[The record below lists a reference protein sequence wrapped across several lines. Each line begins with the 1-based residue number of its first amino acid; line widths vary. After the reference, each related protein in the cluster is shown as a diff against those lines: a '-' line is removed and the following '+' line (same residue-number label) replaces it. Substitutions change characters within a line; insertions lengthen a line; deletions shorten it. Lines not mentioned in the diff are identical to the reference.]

1 MATEYVA
8 FDFETTGVD
17 PGRNHIIEIGAVR
30 FSSEG
35 VFTREFNS
43 LVRPIGK
50 VSASEIHGIREG
62 DVLGA
67 PSFSEILPTFVEFID
82 GAVLVAHNATFDI
95 GFLES
100 ELSQLGIHDSEV
112 EAICTMRLFG
122 SMFPS
127 GPRRLVECL
136 EFFGIEVGA
145 AHQALDDAQMTA
157 KLATRL
163 MKEQDGFGIP
173 NPPKIDLP
181 IAAFGKRKA
190 LLPRI
195 SIRAQVEERS
205 GYLSS
210 LIDKLPGVSGNGG
223 PSALAVSE
231 YLNLLE
237 KVLVDLEVNAQEAD
251 DLFDLADS
259 YGLTR
264 SEIHTLHVAFFSEI
278 CKVAVSD
285 GFISKKEQQEIE
297 SVANILR
304 IVGWEELLKKTQ
316 EVVTNSGVRKIS
328 TWSKGL
334 PSYATS
340 SEVEVSDSEFM
351 NCESITDF
359 DSEQVRT
366 RLSGK
371 SVVITGEFREFSRE
385 QGKQAIVQR
394 GGKCTSSICSKTFD
408 VVVGDSAGPSKL
420 EKVSE
425 LNLPVLDINGFRNL
439 LDTGLLNLD

>member
-1 MATEYVA
+1 MATEFVA
-8 FDFETTGVD
+8 FDFETTGIH
-17 PGRNHIIEIGAVR
+17 PGRNQIIEIGAVR
-30 FSSEG
+30 FNSEG

-67 PSFSEILPTFVEFID
+67 PNFSEILPMFVEFID
-82 GAVLVAHNATFDI
+82 GAVLVAHNAAFDI

-100 ELSQLGIHDSEV
+100 ELSQLGIYDSEV

-122 SMFPS
+122 SMHPG

-157 KLATRL
+157 KLATSL
-163 MKEQDGFGIP
+163 LKELDGFGFP
-173 NPPKIDLP
+173 NAPKIDLP
-181 IAAFGKRKA
+181 IAAFGTRKA
-190 LLPRI
+190 LLPRVP
-195 SIRAQVEERS
+195 IRAQVEERG

-210 LIDKLPGVSGNGG
+210 LIDKLPGVSGNAG

-237 KVLVDLEVNAQEAD
+237 KVLVDLEVNAQEAN

-264 SEIHTLHVAFFSEI
+264 SEIHTLHVAFFSDI

-285 GFISKKEQQEIE
+285 GFISSTERREIE
-297 SVANILR
+297 SVASILR
-304 IVGWEELLKKTQ
+304 IVGWEELLNKTQ
-316 EVVTNSGVRKIS
+316 EVATNSGVKKFS

-334 PSYATS
+334 PSYVTS
-340 SEVEVSDSEFM
+340 SEVGVADSAFM
-351 NCESITDF
+351 KCESLIDF
-359 DSEQVRT
+359 DNDEVRT
-366 RLSGK
+366 RLRGK
-371 SVVITGEFREFSRE
+371 SVVITGEFKEFSRN
-385 QGKQAIVQR
+385 QGKQAITQR
-394 GGKCTSSICSKTFD
+394 GGKCTSSISSKTFA
-408 VVVGDSAGPSKL
+408 VVVGESAGPSKL
-420 EKVSE
+420 EKVFE
-425 LNLPVLDINGFRNL
+425 LGLPILDINGFRNL

>member
-1 MATEYVA
+1 
-8 FDFETTGVD
+8 
-17 PGRNHIIEIGAVR
+17 
-30 FSSEG
+30 
-35 VFTREFNS
+35 
-43 LVRPIGK
+43 
-50 VSASEIHGIREG
+50 
-62 DVLGA
+62 
-67 PSFSEILPTFVEFID
+67 
-82 GAVLVAHNATFDI
+82 
-95 GFLES
+95 
-100 ELSQLGIHDSEV
+100 
-112 EAICTMRLFG
+112 MRLFG

-190 LLPRI
+190 LVPRI

-264 SEIHTLHVAFFSEI
+264 SEIHTLHVAFFSDI

-316 EVVTNSGVRKIS
+316 EVATNSGVRKIS

-359 DSEQVRT
+359 DNDEVRT
-366 RLSGK
+366 RLRGK

-394 GGKCTSSICSKTFD
+394 GGKCTSSISSKTFA
-408 VVVGDSAGPSKL
+408 VVVGESAGPSKL